1 MDSRDRVRVA
11 SLATAVPRH
20 RIPQAEVVEFFRRFF
35 DASITHRR
43 RLEQVYLNAA
53 IETRYACEPVEWY
66 EQPHGLKEKNDKFI
80 EHAVALLKQVALD
93 ALAGASLECR
103 DIDMLVVVSTTGVAV
118 PSLDARLME
127 ALPFRRDVQRLPIF
141 GLGCGGGVMGLAR
154 AATCARTGGRVLF
167 LVVELCTLTFCPND
181 RAKANIVA
189 TALFGD
195 GAAGA
200 VLSTDSPGP
209 AIVANGEHTWRDSL
223 DVMGWDVTDSG
234 LEVIMARSI
243 PDIVK
248 RHMREATDSFLES
261 EGLALADIGHFVC
274 HPGGAKVLD
283 ALEDLLDVPN
293 GGLVHS
299 REVLRQFGNMSAVTV
314 LFVLKR
320 VLEWEAANPCG
331 GATRPRLLTSLGP
344 GFSLSFLVLE

>member
-1 MDSRDRVRVA
+1 MDSRDCVRVA

-20 RIPQAEVVEFFRRFF
+20 QIPQAEAVEFFRRFF
-35 DASITHRR
+35 DRAITHRR

-66 EQPHGLKEKNDKFI
+66 ERPHSLKEKNDRFI
-80 EHAVALLKQVALD
+80 EHAVALLQQVALD
-93 ALAGASLECR
+93 ALAGANLECR

-127 ALPFRRDVQRLPIF
+127 ALPFRRNVQRLPIF

-154 AATCARTGGRVLF
+154 AATCARTGSRVLF

-181 RAKANIVA
+181 RAKANVVA

-200 VLSTDSPGP
+200 VLSMDSSGP
-209 AIVANGEHTWRDSL
+209 AIVAIGEHTWRDSL

-234 LEVIMARSI
+234 LEVVMARSI
-243 PDIVK
+243 PHIVT
-248 RHMREATDSFLES
+248 RHMREATDKFLAS
-261 EGLALADIGHFVC
+261 EGLTLSDIGDFVC

-283 ALEDLLDVPN
+283 ALEDALDLQN
-293 GGLVHS
+293 GALVHS

-320 VLEWEAANPCG
+320 VLERAAANPRR
-331 GATRPRLLTSLGP
+331 GAIRRRLLTSLGP